1 MEKPRIT
8 FFDTTLRDGEQ
19 APGCSMGVYDKL
31 RMARQLDE
39 LGVDVL
45 EAGFPIASEDDY
57 RAVRLI
63 GAEVSRPVIA
73 GLARA
78 SEPDIRRAWA
88 ALETARRPRIHVF
101 LASSDLHLQCKL
113 KITRDQA
120 LEQVDRAVAF
130 AKSLCRD
137 VEFSPED
144 ATRSDLDFLC
154 RVVQTAVDAG
164 ATTINIP
171 DTVGYAVPDEFAGII
186 RTVRER
192 VLGIDRVTISVHCH
206 NDLGLAVANT
216 IAAINAGA
224 RQVECTINGIGERA
238 GNAALEEIVM
248 AGRTRPQVFAF
259 QCRVNPREIVRT
271 SRLLSH
277 ETGVFPQP
285 NKAIVGRNA
294 FAHEAGIHQH
304 GVLQNGLTY
313 EIIAPETVG
322 AGGSS
327 IVLGKHSGRHALERR
342 YRQLGYEPDANAL
355 EQLYQAFTAL
365 ADKKRQILDEDLLTL
380 LHDGFH
386 RAPEVYNLT
395 SLRVTCGTETASA
408 DVRLAGPGFRE
419 RNASAT
425 GNGPIAAA
433 FAAIAE
439 AVGRSIEVLDL
450 SVQSVTPGR
459 DSLGRVVLQVRI
471 DGKSLS
477 GHGASTDIVE
487 AGARALVHA
496 LNKADHADGLETA
509 ALSSSY
515 FWGV

>member
-63 GAEVSRPVIA
+63 GTELSLPVIA

-88 ALETARRPRIHVF
+88 ALETAQRPRIHVF

-130 AKSLCRD
+130 AKSLCED

-144 ATRSDLDFLC
+144 ATRSDLDYLC

-186 RTVRER
+186 RSVRER
-192 VLGIDRVTISVHCH
+192 VLGIEKVTLSVHCH

-216 IAAINAGA
+216 LAAIHAGA

-238 GNAALEEIVM
+238 GNASLEEIAMVLSVRH
-248 AGRTRPQVFAF
+248 AQLPYQTGINTQKIYPAS
-259 QCRVNPREIVRT
+259 CLLAEIVGFT
-271 SRLLSH
+271 
-277 ETGVFPQP
+277 PQP

-304 GVLQNGLTY
+304 GVIANPLCY
-313 EIIAPETVG
+313 EIMTPESVG
-322 AGGSS
+322 VPGNNL
-327 IVLGKHSGRHALERR
+327 VLGKHSGRHALSKRLAE
-342 YRQLGYEPDANAL
+342 LGYKASGPELDSV
-355 EQLYQAFTAL
+355 YKRFMRL
-365 ADKKRQILDEDLLTL
+365 AESKKKIYDQDLL
-380 LHDGFH
+380 
-386 RAPEVYNLT
+386 
-395 SLRVTCGTETASA
+395 SLV
-408 DVRLAGPGFRE
+408 PM
-419 RNASAT
+419 AT
-425 GNGPIAAA
+425 RQRAAA
-433 FAAIAE
+433 
-439 AVGRSIEVLDL
+439 
-450 SVQSVTPGR
+450 
-459 DSLGRVVLQVRI
+459 
-471 DGKSLS
+471 
-477 GHGASTDIVE
+477 
-487 AGARALVHA
+487 HA
-496 LNKADHADGLETA
+496 T
-509 ALSSSY
+509 S
-515 FWGV
+515 

>member
-31 RMARQLDE
+31 RMARQLDD
-39 LGVDVL
+39 LGVDVI
-45 EAGFPIASEDDY
+45 EAGFPIASDDDF

-63 GAEVSRPVIA
+63 ATELSRPIIA

-88 ALETARRPRIHVF
+88 ALETAQRPRIHVF

-113 KITRDQA
+113 KITREQA
-120 LEQVDRAVAF
+120 LEQVDRSVAF
-130 AKSLCRD
+130 AKSLCAD

-192 VLGIDRVTISVHCH
+192 VLGIENVTISVHCH

-224 RQVECTINGIGERA
+224 RQVECTVNGIGERA
-238 GNAALEEIVM
+238 GNASLEEIAMVLSVRQ
-248 AGRTRPQVFAF
+248 AQLPYQTGINTQRIYPTS
-259 QCRVNPREIVRT
+259 CLLSEIVGFT
-271 SRLLSH
+271 
-277 ETGVFPQP
+277 PQP

-304 GVLQNGLTY
+304 GVIANPLCY
-313 EIIAPETVG
+313 EIMTPESVG
-322 AGGSS
+322 VQGNNL
-327 IVLGKHSGRHALERR
+327 VLGKHSGRHALSKRLAE
-342 YRQLGYEPDANAL
+342 LGCPASGSELDSVYTR
-355 EQLYQAFTAL
+355 FMKL
-365 ADKKRQILDEDLLTL
+365 AESKKKIYDQDLL
-380 LHDGFH
+380 
-386 RAPEVYNLT
+386 
-395 SLRVTCGTETASA
+395 SLVPVATRQRASA
-408 DVRLAGPGFRE
+408 H
-419 RNASAT
+419 
-425 GNGPIAAA
+425 
-433 FAAIAE
+433 
-439 AVGRSIEVLDL
+439 AVS
-450 SVQSVTPGR
+450 
-459 DSLGRVVLQVRI
+459 
-471 DGKSLS
+471 
-477 GHGASTDIVE
+477 
-487 AGARALVHA
+487 
-496 LNKADHADGLETA
+496 
-509 ALSSSY
+509 
-515 FWGV
+515 